1 MPLSIKSFDHIALS
15 VSDIDRSID
24 FYEDVLLL
32 QQIDRP
38 AFQFPGAWFAFP
50 GGQSLHLIGK
60 EGHQGTRAH
69 HFAVCI
75 ENQAEWIAHL
85 QQHGVEFS
93 GPKPRPDGIQQI
105 FFTDPDGNL
114 IELDYLDA

>member
-1 MPLSIKSFDHIALS
+1 MSLRIKAFDHIALS
-15 VSDIDRSID
+15 VSEIERSIV
-24 FYEDVLLL
+24 FYKEVLLL
-32 QQIDRP
+32 EQIDRP

-50 GGQSLHLIGK
+50 SGQALHLIGK
-60 EGHQGTRAH
+60 DGHKGTRAH

-75 ENQAEWIAHL
+75 DDQEAWIAHL
-85 QQHGVEFS
+85 RKHGIEFS
-93 GPKPRPDGIQQI
+93 GPKPRPDAVQQI